1 MNSNPLQT
9 ASAYYD
15 ANPTTRWLR
24 WGLGLSERL
33 WPALAVRGAVRLFGT
48 PLPPKWMHGHQP
60 ALAEWQQTSW
70 AFEDASITL
79 VDPHHPPSSPQTLRG
94 RDEISAYFRDICG
107 RNVEHQVRDAVSTP
121 SGLAYT
127 QHCRYPDGARVTC
140 SAVAAVDRGRISR
153 QTIVQVWD

>member
-1 MNSNPLQT
+1 MSTDIHSSTSTGTSTGTGAGTSTGTSSIDT
-9 ASAYYD
+9 ARLTRAIESRD
-15 ANPTTRWLR
+15 A
-24 WGLGLSERL
+24 
-33 WPALAVRGAVRLFGT
+33 AAVTA
-48 PLPPKWMHGHQP
+48 WY
-60 ALAEWQQTSW
+60 A
-70 AFEDASITL
+70 EDASITL